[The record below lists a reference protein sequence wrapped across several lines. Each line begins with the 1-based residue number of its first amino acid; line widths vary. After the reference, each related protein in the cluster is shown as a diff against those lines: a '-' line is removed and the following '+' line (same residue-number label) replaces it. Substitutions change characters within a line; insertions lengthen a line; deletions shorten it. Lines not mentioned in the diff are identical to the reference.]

1 MAKSFNSGT
10 LEVVDISNT
19 MAGGIPSSI
28 GNCSGLA
35 VLDLSGNNLSDNI
48 PSSMGQRRSLQIL
61 HLSSNKLVG
70 EFTPS
75 FKNLSS
81 LETLDLENNMFLEN
95 QFNGSIPT
103 SLGDLKAMTE
113 GPVPQTLASLSYLQY
128 LNLLEN
134 NFSGKIPYN
143 GQISTFDAS
152 SFVGNPGLCGV
163 PLSVNCPGDKDYLDA
178 SGNVNKE
185 RRSDD
190 SFIDQWFYLSVELGF
205 ASGILV
211 PCFFLVIKRPWSYTY
226 FTYVD
231 EALETISFLRYKQAV
246 HRRSGG
252 HGLLRR
258 G

>member
-1 MAKSFNSGT
+1 M
-10 LEVVDISNT
+10 
-19 MAGGIPSSI
+19 
-28 GNCSGLA
+28 
-35 VLDLSGNNLSDNI
+35 
-48 PSSMGQRRSLQIL
+48 
-61 HLSSNKLVG
+61 
-70 EFTPS
+70 
-75 FKNLSS
+75 
-81 LETLDLENNMFLEN
+81 
-95 QFNGSIPT
+95 
-103 SLGDLKAMTE
+103 
-113 GPVPQTLASLSYLQY
+113 ASLSYLQY

-163 PLSVNCPGDKDYLDA
+163 PLSVNCPGDKDDLDA
-178 SGNVNKE
+178 SGKVNKE

-190 SFIDQWFYLSVELGF
+190 SFIDQWFYLSVGLGF

-211 PCFFLVIKRPWSYTY
+211 PCFFLAIKRPWSYTY

-231 EALETISFLRYKQAV
+231 EALETMSFLRYKRAV

-252 HGLLRR
+252 HRRLRR